1 MYPNV
6 QLDCSWIH
14 QLNAHAARFYVNWM
28 LDEVPIWKILGFGG
42 DYIHMEGVYGH
53 LMQTR
58 VNLSVALAERIERAG
73 STISEAKG
81 LLTAMLY
88 DNPRRLLFE
97 RKAADA

>member
-1 MYPNV
+1 
-6 QLDCSWIH
+6 
-14 QLNAHAARFYVNWM
+14 
-28 LDEVPIWKILGFGG
+28 
-42 DYIHMEGVYGH
+42 MEGVYGH